1 MKICGISKYK
11 KMIKIINGGSMDLFY
26 SFVLNHG
33 DNRRSP
39 PGKQSSAS
47 CSSHFEIFVLWNSLI

>member
-1 MKICGISKYK
+1 
-11 KMIKIINGGSMDLFY
+11 MIKIINGGSMDLFY
-26 SFVLNHG
+26 SFVLNPG

-47 CSSHFEIFVLWNSLI
+47 CRNHVEIFVLWNSLI